1 MSARDRLAVMAI
13 AALAVLGVAWMLA
26 VSPAREQA
34 SKLGSE
40 VATARGALAAAQS
53 ESSSARNAQQRYR
66 TAYASLASL
75 GKAVPTSAEVP
86 ALMYAIDQ
94 ASDRKKVEFTSI
106 TSGGSGSGSGSS
118 ASPATTA
125 SSTFTQMPFT
135 FVFDGSYS
143 DLIRLLGQLEGF
155 TVQSRTGAVRVSGR
169 LLTIQSITLVAPPSG
184 ASGSSGQGG
193 AKASSAMTW
202 TITATAYVLPAGQ
215 ATSGGA
221 GPSGPAGAAAQ
232 PASSSTGAGSS
243 AATAPAV
250 VRATP

>member
-13 AALAVLGVAWMLA
+13 AALAVLGAAWMLA

-34 SKLGSE
+34 SKLDSE
-40 VATARGALAAAQS
+40 VAAARGALATVQS
-53 ESSSARNAQQRYR
+53 EISSVSSARQLYR
-66 TAYASLASL
+66 KAYASLASL

-94 ASDRKKVEFTSI
+94 ASNRGKVQFTSI
-106 TSGGSGSGSGSS
+106 ASGGSGSGGGSS
-118 ASPATTA
+118 TPAATA

-135 FVFDGSYS
+135 FVFEGDYQG
-143 DLIRLLGQLEGF
+143 LCRLLGQLEGF
-155 TVQSRTGAVRVSGR
+155 TIENGNGAVRVSGR
-169 LLTIQSITLVAPPSG
+169 LLSIQSITLGAASSG

-215 ATSGGA
+215 ETSSGASPSSPTGA
-221 GPSGPAGAAAQ
+221 GAQ
-232 PASSSTGAGSS
+232 PASSSSGAGSS
-243 AATAPAV
+243 PATAPAV